1 MKINS
6 ELKRLLVRLKERV
19 PAAKREQF
27 TRNIRA
33 HLESIEIDSLTGCV
47 IAGSLVGAICEALP
61 LDTLTGID
69 DWVEIGAALGGFVG
83 YGRTAHQR
91 KMRQQIEAVIQK
103 ELRHVL
109 T

>member
-1 MKINS
+1 MKINK
-6 ELKRLLVRLKERV
+6 ELKRLLMRLKERV
-19 PAAKREQF
+19 PAEKREQF
-27 TRNIRA
+27 ARNIRT
-33 HLESIEIDSLTGCV
+33 HLEAVEIDSLTGGV
-47 IAGSLVGAICEALP
+47 IAGSLVGALCEALP

-109 T
+109 S